1 MGRTTRIL
9 APALLLAATVSA
21 RASAADPA
29 GSPAEKAAE
38 ASAQAWLALVD
49 DGKYGESWDA
59 AASVFRSAVTKA
71 GWESALDGVR
81 KPLGRVLSRKLRGA
95 KAMTDLPGAPAD
107 EYVVIQY
114 DTSFANRASA
124 TETITPMKERDGSW
138 RVSGYYI
145 K

>member
-1 MGRTTRIL
+1 MKPSKRIL
-9 APALLLAATVSA
+9 VLTLLASSLAA
-21 RASAADPA
+21 RARAADPA
-29 GSPAEKAAE
+29 ASPAEKAAE
-38 ASAQAWLALVD
+38 ASARAWLALVD

-59 AASVFRSAVTKA
+59 AATMFRSAVTKA

-81 KPLGRVLSRKLRGA
+81 KPLGKVLSRKLRGA
-95 KAMTDLPGAPAD
+95 KSMTDLPGAPPG

-124 TETITPMKERDGSW
+124 TETVTPMKEKDGSW

>member
-1 MGRTTRIL
+1 MKPSKRIL
-9 APALLLAATVSA
+9 VLTLLASSLAVRA
-21 RASAADPA
+21 RAADPA
-29 GSPAEKAAE
+29 ASPAEKAAE
-38 ASAQAWLALVD
+38 ASTRAWLALVD

-59 AASVFRSAVTKA
+59 AATMFRSAVTKA
-71 GWESALDGVR
+71 GWESALEGVR
-81 KPLGRVLSRKLRGA
+81 KPLGKVLSRKLRGA
-95 KAMTDLPGAPAD
+95 KSMTDLPGAPPG

-124 TETITPMKERDGSW
+124 TETVTPMKEKDGSW

>member
-1 MGRTTRIL
+1 MRRTTRIL
-9 APALLLAATVSA
+9 ALALLAAAVSA
-21 RASAADPA
+21 RAPAADPA
-29 GSPAEKAAE
+29 EGVAEKAAE

-59 AASVFRSAVTKA
+59 ASAYFRSAMSKA
-71 GWESALDGVR
+71 KWESALDEAR
-81 KPLGRVLSRKLRGA
+81 RPLGRVLSRKLRGA
-95 KAMTDLPGAPAD
+95 KAMTDPPGAPAG

-124 TETITPMKERDGSW
+124 VETITPMKEKDGSW

>member
-1 MGRTTRIL
+1 MRRPTRIL
-9 APALLLAATVSA
+9 ALTFLTAAVAA
-21 RASAADPA
+21 RVPAADPA
-29 GSPAEKAAE
+29 ESPAAKAAE

-59 AASVFRSAVTKA
+59 ASAFFRSAMSKA
-71 GWESALDGVR
+71 QWESALGGAR
-81 KPLGRVLSRKLRGA
+81 KPLGKLVSRRLRGA
-95 KAMTDLPGAPAD
+95 KPMTDLPGAPAG

-124 TETITPMKERDGSW
+124 VETITPMKEKDGSW